1 MIKCLHDNGSIF
13 YDVASF
19 FLGLVEL
26 IVDLPCN
33 QQMIAALFL
42 IAVCG
47 LLTLYLLIFN
57 LKRLAGKEL

>member
-33 QQMIAALFL
+33 EQMIVALFF
-42 IAVCG
+42 IATCG
-47 LLTLYLLIFN
+47 LLTLYILILN
-57 LKRLAGKEL
+57 LKRLVWKEL